1 MYFSPENAG
10 RIDAIRGTL
19 ETWRQEGRVTDDEF
33 YILLAALLDAVPS
46 VSNVSGTY
54 GAYLKFWESRSQ
66 KPLTLAVPT
75 PCIRPGTHRA
85 FRADANEIAP
95 VLDAGILYLDPPYNA
110 RQYASNYHL
119 LETIALW
126 DGAEPHGIAG
136 LPSRPD
142 RRSMYCTRNAA
153 SALQEIVKTSPARH
167 ILLSYNSEGIIPH
180 DCLMSIFNV
189 RGKVE
194 VFEQPYRRF
203 RSDADG
209 PCRAYKADSVLE
221 RLYLVSA

>member
-75 PCIRPGTHRA
+75 PCIRPGTMPAYYIWTHRITPA
-85 FRADANEIAP
+85 STRLTTISW
-95 VLDAGILYLDPPYNA
+95 
-110 RQYASNYHL
+110 RQ
-119 LETIALW
+119 
-126 DGAEPHGIAG
+126 
-136 LPSRPD
+136 
-142 RRSMYCTRNAA
+142 
-153 SALQEIVKTSPARH
+153 
-167 ILLSYNSEGIIPH
+167 
-180 DCLMSIFNV
+180 
-189 RGKVE
+189 
-194 VFEQPYRRF
+194 
-203 RSDADG
+203 
-209 PCRAYKADSVLE
+209 
-221 RLYLVSA
+221 